1 MQEIHHWSTVK
12 RLVRIN
18 IGTKAEESEIQV
30 AEIAFIR
37 NLGDYLRKGQKIKNT
52 GVKQEELR

>member
-1 MQEIHHWSTVK
+1 
-12 RLVRIN
+12 
-18 IGTKAEESEIQV
+18 V